1 MGKLEKAA
9 AALTDADRE
18 LPYLI
23 KRAKKLQ
30 EELGY
35 VEATIKKLQDERE
48 AALKILQIN
57 Y

>member
-35 VEATIKKLQDERE
+35 IEATIKKLQDERE